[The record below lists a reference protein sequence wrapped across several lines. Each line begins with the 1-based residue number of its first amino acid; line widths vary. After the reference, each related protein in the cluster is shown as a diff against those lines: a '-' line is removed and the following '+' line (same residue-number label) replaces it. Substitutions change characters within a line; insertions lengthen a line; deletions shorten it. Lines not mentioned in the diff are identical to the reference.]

1 MVDGWMDARR
11 IVSVLT
17 NVLAKADANDCLVP
31 FACVYNSFIET
42 SRNAGDGKLIRKKT
56 DIAPPGP
63 AKRGAPFQME
73 EGRRVNVFLD
83 AATIEAA
90 KALGNGNLSAG
101 LRAAVVSAGKPR
113 AAGK

>member
-83 AATIEAA
+83 AA
-90 KALGNGNLSAG
+90 LGNGNLSAG